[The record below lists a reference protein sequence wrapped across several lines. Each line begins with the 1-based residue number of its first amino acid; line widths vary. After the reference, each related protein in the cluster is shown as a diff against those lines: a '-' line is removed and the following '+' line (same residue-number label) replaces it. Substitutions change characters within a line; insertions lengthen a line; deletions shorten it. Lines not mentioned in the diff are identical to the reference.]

1 MGTLANEYDNL
12 ESRINLLEREI
23 RGINEKIY
31 EIKITS
37 AQVSE
42 RQKGIS
48 EKVNKI
54 DAGVGRILL
63 LVAGG
68 FISAAV
74 MWVVQGGLFS

>member
-1 MGTLANEYDNL
+1 MANEYDNL
-12 ESRINLLEREI
+12 ETRVAFLEKEI
-23 RGINEKIY
+23 RGVNEKIY
-31 EIKITS
+31 DIKITG

-42 RQKGIS
+42 RQKSIS

-54 DAGVGRILL
+54 DAGVGRILM

-74 MWVVQGGLFS
+74 MWVIQGGLFS